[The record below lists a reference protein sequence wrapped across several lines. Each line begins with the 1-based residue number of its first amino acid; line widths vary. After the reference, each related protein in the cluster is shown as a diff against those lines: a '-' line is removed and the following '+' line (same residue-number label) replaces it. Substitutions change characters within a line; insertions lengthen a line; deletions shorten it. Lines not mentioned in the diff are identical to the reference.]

1 MKSVCKFACTVLL
14 TVSAFTFTPT
24 PVAAQETH
32 GSFVL
37 KHEVRWQNIA
47 VPAGEY
53 AFSLQPMG
61 GASQMLMVRTTSG
74 RRTGFMLLVN
84 NTEEATSSDLAR
96 LILVWRSGKSYASA
110 MNVPESGVVL
120 HFEVPPAT
128 VERQVAA
135 ATPGATVAT
144 AR

>member
-1 MKSVCKFACTVLL
+1 MKSICKFACSVLL
-14 TVSAFTFTPT
+14 AVSAFTFTPT
-24 PVAAQETH
+24 LAAAQETR

-37 KHEVRWQNIA
+37 KHEVRWQNIDF
-47 VPAGEY
+47 PADEY

-74 RRTGFMLLVN
+74 KRTGFMLLVN
-84 NTEEATSSDLAR
+84 NTEEAGSSDLAR
-96 LILVWRSGKSYASA
+96 LVLVWRSGKSYASA

-120 HFEVPPAT
+120 HFDVPPAT
-128 VERQVAA
+128 AEKQVAA
-135 ATPGATVAT
+135 AKTVAAVAT